1 MPDEPINIERQQAA
15 MRLTSDYLDLL
26 LRQEAEVERI
36 VVQKL
41 ADMQPQIEEMVR
53 QQVSKVINKP

>member
-1 MPDEPINIERQQAA
+1 

>member
-1 MPDEPINIERQQAA
+1 MW
-15 MRLTSDYLDLL
+15 LTSDYLDLL

>member
-1 MPDEPINIERQQAA
+1 

-26 LRQEAEVERI
+26 LRQDAEVERI

-53 QQVSKVINKP
+53 QQVSKIINKP

>member
-1 MPDEPINIERQQAA
+1 

-26 LRQEAEVERI
+26 LRQDAEVERI